1 MFWKRG
7 GRRREVAIER
17 YGGPNVTNNNKR
29 CVKRSRRD
37 ERIFEASTRG
47 AFRIVSPVSPSLSVG
62 FVAFGE
68 DEDNDLEKYSLEVS
82 SIG

>member
-17 YGGPNVTNNNKR
+17 YGGPNVTNSNKR

-37 ERIFEASTRG
+37 ERIFEALARD
-47 AFRIVSPVSPSLSVG
+47 AFRVVSLFSPSSSFG